1 MEKLI
6 KLGKFTRLLDE
17 QGNISI
23 SNLTAMIMMGKVLT
37 TPALSMQDIA
47 LALVALIPYT
57 TKKAKGK

>member
-6 KLGKFTRLLDE
+6 KLGKFSRILDE
-17 QGNISI
+17 NGNISI